1 MEKVLAVF
9 VLAAVPRIMSKRL
22 YTALCAHER
31 GWETALKQFF
41 KRETQMRI

>member
-1 MEKVLAVF
+1 MEQVLAVF
-9 VLAAVPRIMSKRL
+9 VLAVMPRIMSKRL

-31 GWETALKQFF
+31 GWETASKQVF